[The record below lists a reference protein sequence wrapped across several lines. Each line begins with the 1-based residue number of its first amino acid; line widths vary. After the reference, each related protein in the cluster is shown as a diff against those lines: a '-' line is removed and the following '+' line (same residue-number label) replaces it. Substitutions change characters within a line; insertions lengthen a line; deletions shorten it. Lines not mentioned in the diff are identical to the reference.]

1 MAVDAAALAIAL
13 LPILLEDEP
22 IPQHNSILTGALYY
36 DEIFNSENEK
46 RFYEV
51 ARMDK
56 PTFMRLISFL
66 ESKGGLRGTRNLCKG
81 ERVMIFIHVLR
92 GNSYRQTAERWQHS
106 TDTIHSTIHHVADVF
121 VRVQS
126 PLFNKI

>member
-56 PTFMRLISFL
+56 LL
-66 ESKGGLRGTRNLCKG
+66 KYSK
-81 ERVMIFIHVLR
+81 
-92 GNSYRQTAERWQHS
+92 A
-106 TDTIHSTIHHVADVF
+106 
-121 VRVQS
+121 
-126 PLFNKI
+126 